1 LSRLPASLRSS
12 IASAGVSARRPVGLG
27 QVQVDGCVSGLFR
40 SGAVEL
46 VQPLSCCAR
55 ARPGLPSSFLFRVDF
70 FLCVHK
76 NIEWI
81 KWYSLMGVRKSPQKA
96 GNVAKIV
103 RPALDPEHKLG
114 PLNKPRI
121 YFLCGPDLN
130 RIGVEQMSSHA
141 WPSTSHRVRF
151 VSPRDL
157 LLDHRSDATSN
168 KIAWS
173 QHVSIPIVHVPLLP
187 AAPRL
192 DMALPAFTRATNA
205 TWMENH
211 SLIYD

>member
-1 LSRLPASLRSS
+1 
-12 IASAGVSARRPVGLG
+12 
-27 QVQVDGCVSGLFR
+27 
-40 SGAVEL
+40 
-46 VQPLSCCAR
+46 
-55 ARPGLPSSFLFRVDF
+55 
-70 FLCVHK
+70 
-76 NIEWI
+76 
-81 KWYSLMGVRKSPQKA
+81 
-96 GNVAKIV
+96 VAKIV

-187 AAPRL
+187 PAPRL

-211 SLIYD
+211 SLIYDWNPTASLQTWRSATRLLRGGRQLQFGRLVYLCSLKRAARFCTVYGTSVSWYARHSVCAILPVAEPFVIARNEEDGGAETSSAIHSFK

>member
-1 LSRLPASLRSS
+1 
-12 IASAGVSARRPVGLG
+12 
-27 QVQVDGCVSGLFR
+27 
-40 SGAVEL
+40 
-46 VQPLSCCAR
+46 
-55 ARPGLPSSFLFRVDF
+55 
-70 FLCVHK
+70 VHK

-187 AAPRL
+187 PAPRL

>member
-1 LSRLPASLRSS
+1 
-12 IASAGVSARRPVGLG
+12 
-27 QVQVDGCVSGLFR
+27 
-40 SGAVEL
+40 
-46 VQPLSCCAR
+46 
-55 ARPGLPSSFLFRVDF
+55 
-70 FLCVHK
+70 
-76 NIEWI
+76 
-81 KWYSLMGVRKSPQKA
+81 MGVRKSPQKA
-96 GNVAKIV
+96 GDVAKIV

-187 AAPRL
+187 PAPRL

-211 SLIYD
+211 SLIYDWNPTASLQTWRSATRLLRGGRQLQFRATRLFVFLEESGPVLYSIWHVRVVVRATQCLRYFARSGTFCHRPK